1 MMDESQAV
9 PRRQGD
15 VVLEQV
21 RGELAVLSK
30 AVELGTKAT
39 DNAIATLSQSIR
51 GLENKIDTVLEAQAD
66 PAASAGGRQVLEK
79 IADVERVQEDHHARI
94 KALEGFTTEARGA
107 YRALRA
113 QMTIIGFVLGLL
125 SGIAAVLSLL
135 HSPAV

>member
-1 MMDESQAV
+1 MTDEAQIV

-94 KALEGFTTEARGA
+94 KALEGFATEARGA

-135 HSPAV
+135 HGPAV